1 VTRMIGAPAIAALS
15 LAIAAQVALAHI
27 TPPVV
32 LASDRDAVLRL
43 LPGARRFFVK
53 EIRLS
58 PAQQQAIR
66 TKTGWTPDETF
77 YRFYLGRDEGG
88 RLVSS
93 TVFLTEYTIH
103 GPVRV
108 AVGLDPQGRVSGAQ
122 VVELTE
128 ETYPW
133 LKPLLDRDFT
143 RAYVGRDGH
152 GSFALPDRVAGAI
165 ASMPRFYAQIVA
177 SLLQRAALLY
187 EVAVVATPGPA

>member
-1 VTRMIGAPAIAALS
+1 MNHLLLAPAIAVVS
-15 LAIAAQVALAHI
+15 LVVAAQVALAHI
-27 TPPVV
+27 TPPVI

-58 PAQQQAIR
+58 PAQQE
-66 TKTGWTPDETF
+66 KVKKETGWRPDESF
-77 YRFYLGRDEGG
+77 YRFYLGRDEQG
-88 RLVSS
+88 RLVRS

-108 AVGLDPQGRVSGAQ
+108 AVGLDPEGRVSGAQ

-133 LKPLLDRDFT
+133 LKPLLDQDFT
-143 RAYVGRDGH
+143 RVYVGRNGH
-152 GSFALPDRVAGAI
+152 GSFALTDRVAGVI
-165 ASMPRFYAQIVA
+165 SSMPRFYAQIVA

-187 EVAVVATPGPA
+187 EVAGIATGGSA